1 MRNVSRLRLL
11 YFLLF
16 TSLLMCCPLC
26 YSLPCRNYAPPSK
39 AFLISS
45 ILVAINPLST
55 FSDPASSLEYF
66 WWRCGIRTPVQNLFL
81 FASYSNINHKVAN
94 QCPPYY
100 LLQNYSNHRLQLC
113 KSKMHVVLQKEQ
125 IILYHYLSC

>member
-11 YFLLF
+11 CFLLF

-66 WWRCGIRTPVQNLFL
+66 WWRWGDSHPRPEPVSLCFIQQYHLIML
-81 FASYSNINHKVAN
+81 LLYINHR
-94 QCPPYY
+94 
-100 LLQNYSNHRLQLC
+100 RLATGNCMFTKLITPRLFGFTIVFTC
-113 KSKMHVVLQKEQ
+113 KSLFN
-125 IILYHYLSC
+125 